1 MSIIPTKDYILV
13 TVEKQA
19 EEKTAS
25 GIYLPE
31 KTADTPQ
38 CGTVIVQCD
47 LSDFMFK
54 KNAKIFFKMWAGTPI
69 NYNGVDYLLVHIKD
83 VVAYERGES

>member
-1 MSIIPTKDYILV
+1 MIIPTKNHLLLIV
-13 TVEKQA
+13 ESKTEKQ
-19 EEKTAS
+19 TAS

-69 NYNGVDYLLVHIKD
+69 NYEGVDYLLVHIKD
-83 VVAYERGES
+83 VVAFERGES